1 MDHLAPEFAGRAEM
15 TGARALL
22 LLALLTTAHAATA
35 AELGRMFFTPAQRA
49 TLDNARKQNIRAE
62 IGNDSEQQPSA
73 APVPQ
78 SVSVNGVIRR
88 SDGKNTIWLNN
99 RIVNEK
105 QPGGINAAIGKADN
119 RVRVNVPD
127 SGRSLDLKVG
137 QTVEIVS
144 GTIEESYLRRPAA
157 KPDVKPAL
165 EGEKAA
171 GDVAKVTPVPP
182 REAVKSE
189 PALQRRPARAVDN
202 DMRDDSRTDSGAN
215 TK

>member
-1 MDHLAPEFAGRAEM
+1 MIA
-15 TGARALL
+15 ARALPL
-22 LLALLTTAHAATA
+22 ICMLSIANAAAA

-62 IGNDSEQQPSA
+62 IGNENEQQPSA

-99 RIVNEK
+99 RVVNEQ
-105 QPGGINAAIGKADN
+105 QPGGLNAAIGKGDN
-119 RVRVNVPD
+119 RVRLNVPE
-127 SGRSLDLKVG
+127 SGRNLDLKVG

-157 KPDVKPAL
+157 KPEVKPPS
-165 EGEKAA
+165 EGEKTG
-171 GDVAKVTPVPP
+171 GDVAKVIATPP
-182 REAVKSE
+182 REALKSE
-189 PALQRRPARAVDN
+189 PVLQRRPPRAVDS
-202 DMRDDSRTDSGAN
+202 DIRDDPKTDSGA
-215 TK
+215 TKK